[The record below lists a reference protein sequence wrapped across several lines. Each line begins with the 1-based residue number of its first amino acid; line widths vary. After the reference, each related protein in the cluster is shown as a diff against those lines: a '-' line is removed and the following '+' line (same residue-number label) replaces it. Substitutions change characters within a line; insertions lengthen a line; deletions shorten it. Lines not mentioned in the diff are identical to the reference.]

1 MPKKLFKIIA
11 AVIVLILSI
20 WALANLIGSFR
31 AIDRDGDGL
40 SDDMEKKLHTNPLVN
55 DTDGDGLDDGWE
67 YQYWANRAKNE
78 SNPDLAPNGDADHDG
93 IPNILDKDSDNDGL
107 TDGQEIRLGTD
118 PAKADT
124 DGDGLSDSQELAMGT
139 DPLNP
144 DTDGDGIPDGQDS
157 TPGGIQNPGGFG
169 YGAGDTSGN
178 AYMPDRYGYGPIK
191 PPVCIEVFNPAL
203 GPMKR
208 FQAFDAIYEN
218 YLPYIADPTLY
229 KLEPSDIRYDNVFTG
244 TITLTNIAYGDS
256 IAIPSVAPNANIITY
271 SSSSL
276 YLTFDFYKDGAD
288 NYYVKSQNY
297 QQGSNVILTFI
308 TSADSSYFTFDVPK
322 GLSLNDI
329 PNGIKHTPPATVIAK
344 ANLIIGE
351 LGLTG
356 ETNLK
361 TIVTKLYNYFSSF
374 TAGNI
379 PSEQQEP
386 DIYLAI
392 AKSKHGACYQRS
404 FAFFV
409 TANSLGLPTR
419 VVKNECHAF
428 VEIYIPTHGWE
439 RLNLGGLGDFDTYN
453 PGGYDQ
459 FKNYTQPEGG
469 SGGSGGGSEGGS
481 GGGGFES
488 PWGEGGNGSGLPPLP
503 HTTTEITWVSSNAYK
518 PGYFDVK
525 VYVADKNQTGVAG
538 MLVKIYLTLDKKIPG
553 YYAGMNYTDDN
564 GRFFAHCKVPP
575 KTEPGANHVVAIAIR
590 NKYYAGSW
598 SDPTID
604 IYSNTTLSST
614 TVSSIGLGD
623 ELNITGNLLDAS
635 NKPLSEKSI
644 NIYWNGSYIGKTV
657 TDSNGEFLFSY
668 APTELGKFTINATFE
683 GEKYLGSSNYS
694 QTITVKDMGTSLEL
708 TATPATT
715 KRDDQVN
722 IQGKLSS
729 KTEGSMPNAPLY
741 VLYDTKQVLN
751 TTTSSEGKFDE
762 NLTIPRNSS
771 LGNVTIKV
779 HYPGD
784 DLHAEAN
791 AEQTLFVKADTKL
804 TLTLPSNKKIKQ
816 NETIVISGTL
826 TDNINQSIGNATVS
840 IHWGTYS
847 KNLVTH
853 SNGTFNVT
861 YLVLPTA
868 SLGVSKI
875 TANFSG
881 NYYYL
886 SSQDAIG
893 VEIISPI
900 FTEGET
906 QNKYILLAI
915 AVVVI
920 VIMLV
925 VIIMLFKKR
934 KIEEGPTLEE
944 IASQTISKLKTE
956 YDHRTTVINCY
967 KQMCELMSHRGIKK
981 DSYQTPREFAMVSK
995 GFLKISPESLYI
1007 LTQIFEKARYSKHDI
1022 SSEDRDKA
1030 IKCLNEIL
1038 NAPVVEN
1045 TVSEPP
1051 REGSNV

>member
-1 MPKKLFKIIA
+1 LPKKLFKIVA
-11 AVIVLILSI
+11 AVIALIISI
-20 WALANLIGSFR
+20 WALANLMGSFR

-40 SDDMEKKLHTNPLVN
+40 NDEMEKKLHTNPLVN
-55 DTDGDGLDDGWE
+55 DTDADGLDDGAE
-67 YQYWANRAKNE
+67 YQYWSNRSKNE
-78 SNPDLAPNGDADHDG
+78 SNDNLAPNGDVDHDG
-93 IPNILDKDSDNDGL
+93 TPNILDQDSDNDGL
-107 TDGQEIRLGTD
+107 TDGEELRLGTD
-118 PAKADT
+118 PANPDT

-218 YLPYIADPTLY
+218 HLPYIADPTLY

-271 SSSSL
+271 SSSSP

-297 QQGSNVILTFI
+297 QQGSNVVLTFI
-308 TSADSSYFTFDVPK
+308 TSADSSYFTFDVPQ

-329 PNGIKHTPPATVIAK
+329 PNGVKHTPPATVIAK

-374 TAGNI
+374 TAGDI

-392 AKSKHGACYQRS
+392 ARSKHGACYQRS

-409 TANSLGLPTR
+409 TANSLGLPAR
-419 VVKNECHAF
+419 LVKNECHAF

-453 PGGYDQ
+453 PEGYDQ
-459 FKNYTQPEGG
+459 FTNYTQPD
-469 SGGSGGGSEGGS
+469 GGGGDGDGGES
-481 GGGGFES
+481 DGGGFES

-525 VYVADKNQTGVAG
+525 GYVEDENKTGVAG

-553 YYAGMNYTDDN
+553 YYAGMNYTDDT
-564 GRFFAHCKVPP
+564 GRFFAHCKVPLE
-575 KTEPGANHVVAIAIR
+575 TEPGANHVVAIAIR

-614 TVSSIGLGD
+614 TVFSIGIGD

-635 NKPLSEKSI
+635 NKPLSGKSI
-644 NIYWNGSYIGKTV
+644 NIYWNGSYIGKTI
-657 TDSNGEFLFSY
+657 TEGKGEFLFSY
-668 APTELGKFTINATFE
+668 TPTKLGKFTIRATFV

-694 QTITVKDMGTSLEL
+694 QTIIVKDMGTSLEL
-708 TATPATT
+708 TVTPTTT
-715 KRDDQVN
+715 KRDDQVS

-729 KTEGSMPNAPLY
+729 KTEGSMPNAPVY
-741 VLYDTKQVLN
+741 VLYEAKQILN

-762 NLTIPRNSS
+762 NLTIPRDSS

-779 HYPGD
+779 HYLGD

-804 TLTLPSNKKIKQ
+804 TLTSPSNKKIKQ
-816 NETIVISGTL
+816 NETIVISGNL
-826 TDNINQSIGNATVS
+826 TDNIGQPIGNISVK
-840 IHWGTYS
+840 IQWDTYS
-847 KNLVTH
+847 KNLITH

-861 YLVLPTA
+861 YLVSPTA
-868 SLGVSKI
+868 SLGISTI
-875 TANFSG
+875 TAEFAG
-881 NYYYL
+881 IAYYL
-886 SSQDAIG
+886 PSQDTMG
-893 VEIISPI
+893 VEIISPV
-900 FTEGET
+900 FTEEET

-920 VIMLV
+920 VIIMV
-925 VIIMLFKKR
+925 VVIMLFRKR